1 MPMRGRLLAGY
12 SRRRSGSMRGRLL
25 RLAVIALAV
34 LIAFALVWPFIA
46 PAYNQLLIGASSK
59 IVPQEVT
66 LGVDGSD
73 ITVDVESQRPEM
85 SAEASG
91 NIESSSLHYGL
102 LFLMA
107 LIAATPGLKL
117 SRRAKFGA
125 IALVSMFLIHLITMM
140 VITRLMLSNVESSGS
155 LAANPFMIL
164 FLTIGCDL
172 FPLLVWGA
180 LSFRYW
186 IPQHQTVAQTAT

>member
-1 MPMRGRLLAGY
+1 
-12 SRRRSGSMRGRLL
+12 MRGRLL